1 MTIDEI
7 VNELEENFEIED
19 DDGYGCTSVPF
30 DIDEVKHSKKVGI
43 NLRNWLKEKLEEYGK
58 QREKILYMDIL
69 KKIVKIDE
77 AIFENQDPYWKER
90 KLYSNE
96 AKCAS
101 NALDKIN
108 TFCEQKLKELEGE

>member
-7 VNELEENFEIED
+7 VKELEENFEIED

-30 DIDEVKHSKKVGI
+30 DIDEVKHSKKVGV
-43 NLRNWLKEKLEEYGK
+43 NLRNWLKEKLTEYGK
-58 QREKILYMDIL
+58 QREKEIYISIL
-69 KKIVKIDE
+69 KKNVKIDE
-77 AIFENQDPYWKER
+77 AIFENQDTCWKEL

-96 AKCAS
+96 ARCAS
-101 NALDKIN
+101 NALDEIN